1 MRRNAR
7 TMLWVLAVTSC
18 AMLATI
24 EFGAVPADG
33 SDKPAQGDKEAV
45 ETEAKNIPTLEEAR
59 DRARLLHET
68 IHATL
73 QIVHHQYYR
82 EGERLLIPART
93 LEAVFAELDRRTG
106 VKARWLAVNGRAMNV
121 DHNPRDDFEKS
132 AAKALASGKEEFEL
146 AEDGL
151 YRHAGAITLSSE
163 CLHCHLPQRIGTEK
177 STAGLVIVM
186 SVERQ

>member
-1 MRRNAR
+1 MRPNMR
-7 TMLWVLAVTSC
+7 TMFFVLAVTSC

-24 EFGAVPADG
+24 EFGAVSADG
-33 SDKPAQGDKEAV
+33 SDKSAQADKEAV
-45 ETEAKNIPTLEEAR
+45 ETEGESIPTLEEAR
-59 DRARLLHET
+59 YSARLLHKT
-68 IHATL
+68 MHTTL
-73 QIVHHQYYR
+73 QVVHRQYYR

-93 LEAVFAELDRRTG
+93 LEAVFAELDRDPG
-106 VKARWLAVNGRAMNV
+106 VKVRWLAVNGRAMNI
-121 DHNPRDDFEKS
+121 DHDPQDDFEKK

-163 CLHCHLPQRIGTEK
+163 CLHCHLPSRIGIEK

-186 SVERQ
+186 PVKRQ